1 MHRERPWECAIVT
14 HADLQLE
21 VAASFAHEHAIAV
34 HGKAGDKNFTWRDP
48 RVTKVLAELITT
60 TSTSHKYVRGQ
71 PIGGSSSLTGRREVG
86 EHGHRDC

>member
-1 MHRERPWECAIVT
+1 MNGGTHGYLIKLYRVT
-14 HADLQLE
+14 
-21 VAASFAHEHAIAV
+21 
-34 HGKAGDKNFTWRDP
+34 GDKNFTWRDP